1 MTVIR
6 LTVPEISDE
15 EITAVE
21 KVLTSGNL
29 IHGNECE
36 ALERELAEYLGCE
49 DVVVVSSGTA
59 GLHLAL
65 LANGVGPGDAVVVPD
80 FTYPATANVVE
91 LVGARLV
98 LADVCP
104 HTYNITPET
113 LRRAIAQWDGP
124 EKIRVVMPVHEFGC
138 PADMTAITKVAKEYG
153 LITIEDAACALGA
166 THAGKM
172 VGTLGDLG
180 CFSFHPRK
188 AITTGEGGAI
198 VVHDRQVSQRLRQLR
213 NHGMQLTDQGIKFV
227 VAGFNYRLT
236 NFQAALGRVQLKRF
250 PRWLNARDTLQNTYR
265 HALAPLAGVA
275 LPAKVD
281 GHAWQTFMVMLP
293 EHFDRA
299 SVIARLRE
307 NGVESNLGAY
317 AVHAQP
323 YYENKYPSMA
333 LEMSKGVSLRLYKHG
348 LALPFY
354 AALNKTEVVL
364 VAEAL
369 GAALDKS
376 I

>member
-1 MTVIR
+1 MIR

-21 KVLTSGNL
+21 KVLRSGNL
-29 IHGNECE
+29 VHGNECE
-36 ALERELAEYLGCE
+36 LLERELAEYLGCK

-59 GLHLAL
+59 ALHLAL
-65 LANGVGPGDAVVVPD
+65 LAHGIGPGDAVVVPD
-80 FTYPATANVVE
+80 FTFPATANVVE

-104 HTYNITPET
+104 HTYNITPEA
-113 LRRAIAQWDGP
+113 LKRAIAQWDGP
-124 EKIRVVMPVHEFGC
+124 EKIRAVMPVHEFGC
-138 PADMTAITKVAKEYG
+138 PADMTAIMKVAKEHG
-153 LITIEDAACALGA
+153 LLVIEDAACALGA

-188 AITTGEGGAI
+188 AMTTGEGGAV

-213 NHGMQLTDQGIKFV
+213 SHGMQLTDQGIKFV

-236 NFQAALGRVQLKRF
+236 NFQAALGRVQLERF
-250 PRWLNARDTLQNTYR
+250 PGWLHARDGLQKTYR
-265 HALAPLAGVA
+265 HALASLAGIA
-275 LPAKVD
+275 LPSEVD

-293 EHFDRA
+293 EHVDRA

-307 NGVESNLGAY
+307 KGVESNLGAY
-317 AVHAQP
+317 AVHTQP
-323 YYENKYPSMA
+323 HYENKYPDMA
-333 LEMSKGVSLRLYKHG
+333 KEMSKGVSRRLYNHG

-354 AALNKTEVVL
+354 AALNKAEVEL

-369 GAALDKS
+369 GAA
-376 I
+376 IG